1 MVLPVVLRC
10 PVSATYRLVP
20 LLSMAIPPGALNSAA
35 VPVPSAWPAA
45 QVVLPA
51 RVVTTPVAMTIRRML
66 LPLRAATYRLV
77 PLLSMA
83 KPLGPLN
90 VAAVPVPSALPAAP
104 VVLPARVVTTA
115 EAMTIRRMVWLVL
128 SATYRLVPLLSM
140 ARPVGRLNRAAVP
153 VPSTLPAVPAV
164 LPARVVTTPVAMT
177 IRRMLLPPRV
187 DTYRLVPL
195 LSMTKPPGWLNV
207 AAAPVPSAL
216 PAAPEPASVVTTPWG
231 RLNSAAAPVPSTL
244 PDVPAVPARV
254 LTTPAGVILR
264 MVWLFLAPA
273 VYRLPALSRTKPN
286 WGENPA
292 TAAVP

>member
-1 MVLPVVLRC
+1 M
-10 PVSATYRLVP
+10 
-20 LLSMAIPPGALNSAA
+20 
-35 VPVPSAWPAA
+35 
-45 QVVLPA
+45 VVLPA

-115 EAMTIRRMVWLVL
+115 EAMTILRMLLPLRAATYRLVPLLSMAKPPGLLNVAAAPVPSAPPLVPAVPASVVTTPVAMTIRRMVWLVR

-140 ARPVGRLNRAAVP
+140 ARPL
-153 VPSTLPAVPAV
+153 
-164 LPARVVTTPVAMT
+164 
-177 IRRMLLPPRV
+177 
-187 DTYRLVPL
+187 
-195 LSMTKPPGWLNV
+195 GWLNL
-207 AAAPVPSAL
+207 AAVPVPSAL
-216 PAAPEPASVVTTPWG
+216 PAAPEPASVVTTPEAMTIRRMVWLFLSATYRLVPLLSTARPWG

-254 LTTPAGVILR
+254 LTH
-264 MVWLFLAPA
+264 
-273 VYRLPALSRTKPN
+273 
-286 WGENPA
+286 
-292 TAAVP
+292 

>member
-1 MVLPVVLRC
+1 
-10 PVSATYRLVP
+10 
-20 LLSMAIPPGALNSAA
+20 MARPPGLLNVAA
-35 VPVPSAWPAA
+35 APVPSAPPLVPA
-45 QVVLPA
+45 VPA
-51 RVVTTPVAMTIRRML
+51 SVVTTPV
-66 LPLRAATYRLV
+66 
-77 PLLSMA
+77 
-83 KPLGPLN
+83 
-90 VAAVPVPSALPAAP
+90 
-104 VVLPARVVTTA
+104 
-115 EAMTIRRMVWLVL
+115 AMTIRRMVWLVL

-153 VPSTLPAVPAV
+153 VPSKLPAVPAV

-207 AAAPVPSAL
+207 AAAPVPS
-216 PAAPEPASVVTTPWG
+216 
-231 RLNSAAAPVPSTL
+231 TL

-273 VYRLPALSRTKPN
+273 VYRLPALSRTTPN